1 MHRDNKKDYK
11 LDNIN
16 KMWYNKYKKYKR
28 YNKYIKYTKGGYIMT
43 EAAKEARRQYARK
56 WAKKN
61 PEKIKAAKTR
71 YWEKK
76 ARAANEQCK
85 TGATNISTA
94 NPPNN

>member
-16 KMWYNKYKKYKR
+16 KMWYNKYKKYKK
-28 YNKYIKYTKGGYIMT
+28 YNKYIKYTKGGCIMT
-43 EAAKEARRQYARK
+43 EAAKEARRQYARE

-94 NPPNN
+94 NLPNN